1 MKKRALPGPREAGS
15 EPFPGSTAHLVAEL
29 GRADALVRE
38 AARRA
43 RAASTNATK
52 MRSLY
57 VSDAEVDG
65 LVDEP
70 PGPPIFAEAAADHR
84 ASELDDRAEKSAVL
98 GIELRLSRLR
108 GAFDLD
114 RFDVDA
120 LLLAL
125 LPEVDPRIGRLI
137 GYLHDDLTRRRP
149 SVGLVL
155 SLLCSSFE
163 ERLRARARFSVPS
176 PLLRHG
182 LVQVFTD
189 SPAQRPPLL
198 AHALKVD
205 DRITAYLHGSDA
217 LDPALSPHARPA
229 SSGVELEDLPLF
241 ADLAQK
247 LLRFLDAAD
256 GEAPAPI
263 LYLEGPSGAGQDT
276 LAEALCNEL
285 GIPLLVVD
293 ASGLVGAADEPL
305 KVPPSAF
312 CREARLRGAAL
323 LVRGADALLDERR
336 PTTRA
341 ALLRALVDYPGLVF
355 LAGADP
361 WEPAGSLEGRSFV
374 RATLPR
380 PDALEQQ
387 RLFREA
393 LGETATLA
401 DGVDL
406 AALTG
411 MFRLTPGR
419 IRDAAA
425 TARDLASYHRDGG
438 PIAQSDLTAAFRLQH
453 RQGLGSLARRIEAA
467 HTWSDLVVPRDREEV
482 LREICAHVR
491 HRGRVYGAWGF
502 EKKLSLGKGL
512 GILFSGPP
520 GTGKTLAAG
529 VLASEL
535 GLELYQVDLSSV
547 VSKYIGETEKHL
559 ARLFDDAE
567 ATGAILFFDEAD
579 AIFGKRTEV
588 KDAHDRNAN
597 VETSYLLQR
606 IDAYEGLVILASN
619 LTRNMDEAFVRRL
632 RFMVEFPFPSEA
644 ERRRIWERLLPAET
658 PRAADVDLGYL
669 AKRFDVAGGHL
680 RNIALSAAFLAAE
693 AGGALEMSHLL
704 HAARREYSKM
714 GRVVDDGHFAAP
726 TKGERAPCRG

>member
-1 MKKRALPGPREAGS
+1 MKKRAPARLPEAES

-29 GRADALVRE
+29 GRVDGLVRE

-43 RAASTNATK
+43 RATSTAATK

-70 PGPPIFAEAAADHR
+70 PGPPTFAEAAGDQGA
-84 ASELDDRAEKSAVL
+84 AALDDRAQKSVAL
-98 GIELRLSRLR
+98 GIELRLQRLR
-108 GAFDLD
+108 ASFDLD

-149 SVGLVL
+149 SVDLAL
-155 SLLCSSFE
+155 SLLCSSLE
-163 ERLRARARFSVPS
+163 ERLAARARFQLPS

-182 LVQVFTD
+182 LLQVFTD

-198 AHALKVD
+198 VHALKVD
-205 DRITAYLHGSDA
+205 DRIIAYLHGSDA

-229 SSGVELEDLPLF
+229 SSGVFLEDLGLF
-241 ADLAQK
+241 ADPAQK

-256 GEAPAPI
+256 GAADGPI
-263 LYLEGPSGAGQDT
+263 VYLEGPHGAGH
-276 LAEALCNEL
+276 EALADALCGEL
-285 GIPLLVVD
+285 EIPLLVVEG
-293 ASGLVGAADEPL
+293 AGLVGAADEPL
-305 KVPPSAF
+305 KALPSAL
-312 CREARLRGAAL
+312 CREARLRGAAML
-323 LVRGADALLDERR
+323 LCGADALLDERR
-336 PTTRA
+336 PTARA
-341 ALLRALVDYPGLVF
+341 ALIKALVDHPGLVF
-355 LAGADP
+355 LAGKEP
-361 WEPAGSLEGRSFV
+361 WEPTGSLAGRTFL

-380 PDALEQQ
+380 PDAVEQQ

-393 LGETATLA
+393 VGGEGALA
-401 DGVDL
+401 GDVDL

-425 TARDLASYHRDGG
+425 TARDLTLYRHGGG
-438 PIAQSDLTAAFRLQH
+438 PITAADVTTAFRLQH
-453 RQGLGSLARRIEAA
+453 RQGLGALARRIESRA
-467 HTWSDLVVPRDREEV
+467 TFGDLVVPRDREQV

-491 HRGRVYGAWGF
+491 HRARVYGAWGF
-502 EKKLSLGKGL
+502 ERKLSLGKGL
-512 GILFSGPP
+512 GVLFSGPP
-520 GTGKTLAAG
+520 GTGKTMAAG
-529 VLASEL
+529 VLAGEL
-535 GLELYQVDLSSV
+535 GLELYQVDLASV

-579 AIFGKRTEV
+579 ALFGKRTEV
-588 KDAHDRNAN
+588 KDAHDRHAN
-597 VETSYLLQR
+597 VQTSYLLQR
-606 IDAYEGLVILASN
+606 IDSYEGLVILASN
-619 LTRNMDEAFVRRL
+619 LTQNMDEAFVRRL
-632 RFMVEFPFPSEA
+632 RFLVEFPFPGAA
-644 ERRRIWERLLPAET
+644 ERRRIWEHLLPAEM

-669 AKRFDVAGGHL
+669 ARRFDVAGGHL
-680 RNIALSAAFLAAE
+680 RNMALAAAFLAAE
-693 AGGALEMSHLL
+693 AGADVAMSHLL

-726 TKGERAPCRG
+726 IKGERARC